1 MNKFNRTTIV
11 IIHFLIW
18 AVLFSL
24 PYLLITETDT
34 AELQR
39 ATIRA
44 WTPLFLFSIVFYV
57 NYLYL
62 IEKFLFQ
69 KKQFLFI
76 GINILVFVL
85 LVLLKQ
91 NLLPPDLF
99 KVGGPPPYTERMPP
113 PKKIFIYPPKKFFI
127 YFDTLLFTIPLI
139 FSIALKM
146 GERWI
151 RIENDKK
158 EAQNIKLQAEIQ
170 HLKYQ
175 LQPHFFFN
183 SLNNIYSLVDIAPEK
198 AKEAIH
204 SLGKLMRYHLHE
216 SNSETVELK
225 REVEFLKKY
234 IELMKLRSS
243 ENVSVESNFPEISST
258 IKVKPLMFV
267 SLIENAFKHGVSATE
282 KSDITFSMT
291 VENGV
296 INFYSRNHNF
306 AKSEEDKSGSGIGLE
321 NLKKRL
327 LLLYKDKHFFM
338 TKEKKG
344 EFFVNLTIDTND

>member
-1 MNKFNRTTIV
+1 MNRFNKTTV
-11 IIHFLIW
+11 IIIH
-18 AVLFSL
+18 VLVWTVLLAL
-24 PYLLITETDT
+24 PYLLITERDT
-34 AELQR
+34 SELQR
-39 ATIRA
+39 ATLRV
-44 WTPLFLFSIVFYV
+44 WTPLFLFSIVFYI

-62 IEKFLFQ
+62 IEKFLF
-69 KKQFLFI
+69 KKKLLLFI
-76 GINILVFVL
+76 GINIIVFVL
-85 LVLLKQ
+85 LIWIKQ
-91 NLLPPDLF
+91 NLFMDLF
-99 KVGGPPPYTERMPP
+99 KDGGPPPNPERMLPP
-113 PKKIFIYPPKKFFI
+113 RKFFI

-146 GERWI
+146 GERWL

-158 EAQNIKLQAEIQ
+158 EAQNIKLQAELQ

-183 SLNNIYSLVDIAPEK
+183 SLNNIYSLIDISPEK

-216 SNSETVELK
+216 SNSENVELK
-225 REVEFLKKY
+225 KEVEFLEKY

-243 ENVSVESNFPEISST
+243 ENVSVESNFPEISSS

-267 SLIENAFKHGVSATE
+267 SLIENAFKHGISATE
-282 KSDITFSMT
+282 KSDIAFSMT

-306 AKSEEDKSGSGIGLE
+306 AKSEDDKSGSGIGLE
-321 NLKKRL
+321 NLRKRL
-327 LLLYKDKHFFM
+327 LLLYTDKHFFM

-344 EFFVNLTIDTND
+344 EFFASLTIDTND